1 MLIIFILFTL
11 KNGET
16 LSPSTTIERLPIYY
30 RSLQKLDKKN
40 VEVISSKELGERI
53 GIPSTQVRK
62 DLSYYGEFGR
72 RGVGYEVPV
81 LLKHLRKILGLNQ
94 DWEIVLVG
102 AGHLGHALVNYGG
115 FRKLGLNINYVL
127 DADSKKIGEE
137 FGDVEIS
144 NVENLT
150 EVVKESGAEMGIIAA
165 PAEYAQGIADELIE
179 AGVKAIWNFAPTH
192 IKVPHEI
199 ELRNED
205 LSIGLISL
213 AYHLSRK

>member
-1 MLIIFILFTL
+1 L
-11 KNGET
+11 KGEEIMKDAMT
-16 LSPSTTIERLPIYY
+16 PSTTIERLPIYY
-30 RSLQKLDKKN
+30 RCLQKLNKID
-40 VEVISSKELGERI
+40 VDVISSKELGKRI

-72 RGVGYEVPV
+72 RGVGYEVSV
-81 LLKHLRKILGLNQ
+81 LVKHLRKILGLAQ

-102 AGHLGHALVNYGG
+102 AGDLGHALIKYGG

-127 DADSKKIGEE
+127 DADVDKIGAE
-137 FGDVEIS
+137 FGDDIEI
-144 NVENLT
+144 NDVDKLT
-150 EVVKESGAEMGIIAA
+150 EVIKENGIEMGIIAV
-165 PAEYAQGIADELIE
+165 PEDYAQGIADELIE
-179 AGVKAIWNFAPTH
+179 AGVRAIWNFAPTR
-192 IKVPHEI
+192 IKVPHDV